1 MIPITQIK
9 SIVPPTAVP
18 TVWAVVKDGIPE
30 VFGKL
35 IKTDITGDNEAED
48 VADNETVSSDQV
60 AIPKQN
66 NGKISFNAGA
76 G

>member
-35 IKTDITGDNEAED
+35 IKTDSTGDNEAED
-48 VADNETVSSDQV
+48 VADNE
-60 AIPKQN
+60 
-66 NGKISFNAGA
+66 GKAEGGNEEVGEDEVK
-76 G
+76 